1 MKTFEKVFDIV
12 CNIVEKFLF
21 YFVSILIVTISA
33 IVCAEI
39 IARNLFNHSFV
50 IVEELSMIMLA
61 WIAAFSCGYA
71 VRRRAHVSVDAL
83 YAKFPKQVKYALYT
97 ITYVGML
104 IFMIYIVDASF
115 GFAKMQMKIP
125 LTQSRIPRGVISYG
139 LPYGGIF
146 TVFFLAADLVET
158 LILKRD
164 RSIRTS
170 IEVTEEEIENA
181 EIDEDALR
189 AMKNEEVA
197 K

>member
-1 MKTFEKVFDIV
+1 MKMFEKVFDTI
-12 CNIVEKFLF
+12 CLILEKFLF
-21 YFVSILIVTISA
+21 YFVSILIVTISG

-83 YAKFPKQVKYALYT
+83 YAKFPRKVKYALY
-97 ITYVGML
+97 IVTYVGML
-104 IFMIYIVDASF
+104 IFMIYIVNSSF
-115 GFAKMQMKIP
+115 GFAKIQMKIP
-125 LTQSRIPRGVISYG
+125 LTQSRIPRGVIYYG
-139 LPYGGIF
+139 LPLGGIF
-146 TVFFLAADLVET
+146 TVFFLFADLVET
-158 LILKRD
+158 LVLKRD

-170 IEVTEEEIENA
+170 TEMAEDELKNATIDEEI
-181 EIDEDALR
+181 LKT
-189 AMKNEEVA
+189 MKSEEVE